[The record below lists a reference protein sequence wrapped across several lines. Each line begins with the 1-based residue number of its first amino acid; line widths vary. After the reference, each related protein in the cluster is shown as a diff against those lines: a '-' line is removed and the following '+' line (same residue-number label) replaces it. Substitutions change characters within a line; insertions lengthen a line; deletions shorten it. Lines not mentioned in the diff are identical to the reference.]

1 MKVSII
7 IPVYNVSAYIERCI
21 DSVIGQTYKDI
32 ECILVDDCTPDNSIE
47 LIEAKLAAYS
57 GNVTFKILHH
67 EKNKGLSGARNTGIE
82 ASTGDY
88 LYFMDSDD
96 EITEKCIEL
105 LTNLSFNYTGVDIVQ
120 GSSDVFEGRS
130 LNKKYHISKSVPEF
144 SDNHFWLKK
153 NMLESEKIPL
163 TAWNKLI
170 KRDFLLNGALF
181 YKEGIIH
188 EDEHWNFFAAKKVSS
203 MAFCRIPTYRHFIR
217 EGSIMTSTDRK
228 KSISSWFF
236 ILEEYMTHM
245 DSDMVRFQRKMI
257 LKAAFGNLA
266 HITWEASKFPVDDLL
281 KRQRALMKPCLISA
295 WKRCQ
300 IFELIL
306 LSYFYQPV
314 FVLKFL
320 CMKNVR
326 GIYFRIVKYLV

>member
-7 IPVYNVSAYIERCI
+7 IPVYNVSEYIERCM
-21 DSVIGQTYKDI
+21 DSVMDQTYPDI
-32 ECILVDDCTPDNSIE
+32 ECILVDDCSPDNSVE
-47 LIEAKLAAYS
+47 LIEKKLVAYS
-57 GNVTFKILHH
+57 GSITFIILHH

-88 LYFMDSDD
+88 LYFLDSDD
-96 EITEKCIEL
+96 EITENSIEL
-105 LTNLSFNYTGVDIVQ
+105 LAGMAFKHTGVDIVQ
-120 GSSDVFEGRS
+120 GSSDVFEGSS
-130 LNKKYHISKSVPEF
+130 LNKMYHIRKSIPDF
-144 SDNHFWLKK
+144 SDSHFWLKK
-153 NMLESEKIPL
+153 SMLESENYPL

-170 KRDFLLNGALF
+170 KRDFLLNGHLL

-188 EDEHWNFFAAKKVSS
+188 EDEHWNFFAAKEVKS

-236 ILEEYMTHM
+236 IIQEYITHI
-245 DSDMVRFQRKMI
+245 DPDMARFQRKMI
-257 LKAAFGNLA
+257 LKAGFGNLA
-266 HITWEASKFPVDDLL
+266 HITWEASKFPVDNLL
-281 KRQRALMKPCLISA
+281 KRQRELMKPCLISA

-300 IFELIL
+300 IFELLL